1 MVAVEKPGE
10 NWSSFR
16 GQFDRQL
23 MCVCVQL
30 FRKNDVIA
38 PNGSVVEWLNG
49 SYVVHHKS
57 LPCKVATPQV
67 LKQPKLEKKKENG
80 L

>member
-1 MVAVEKPGE
+1 MEKRGE

-16 GQFDRQL
+16 GQFDRHL
-23 MCVCVQL
+23 IYLCVEL
-30 FRKNDVIA
+30 FRKDDVIA
-38 PNGSVVEWLNG
+38 PDGSVVEWLNG
-49 SYVVHHKS
+49 SYVVRHKS

-67 LKQPKLEKKKENG
+67 LKQPKLERKKESG